1 MEKELLNLILSEI
14 REMKGDVSELKSDM
28 KEVKTRLTN
37 LENRMDSLENRM
49 TNVENDMSEV
59 KIRLTNLENRMDNLE
74 NRMSNVEDLG
84 EFNKETSEA
93 IRNVVTSH
101 YMEFKKYIKSNNV
114 QHNLYNAKLLEYKK
128 EN

>member
-1 MEKELLNLILSEI
+1 MEKELLNLILFEI
-14 REMKGDVSELKSDM
+14 REVKGDVSELKSDM

-37 LENRMDSLENRM
+37 VEMDMSEVKSRLANLEDRM
-49 TNVENDMSEV
+49 TNVETDMSEV
-59 KIRLTNLENRMDNLE
+59 KGRLTNLEDRMV
-74 NRMSNVEDLG
+74 NVEDLAK
-84 EFNKETSEA
+84 FNKETSES

-101 YMEFKKYIKSNNV
+101 YMDFKKHIKSNNV